1 MRRVLVTGATGS
13 IATQVLPALRE
24 RYELVL
30 LDLKDATPD
39 GAVREGVTIAD
50 LTDQEAASTI
60 GDFIEQI
67 YNRER
72 LHSALGYLPPAEFE
86 HNLHS
91 PQAGEKTARQ
101 RALIA
106 IP

>member
-86 HNLHS
+86 HNLYP

-101 RALIA
+101 RVLIST
-106 IP
+106 P